1 MIIGHHVSPLTHKN
15 FSPPIRDVY
24 CNILHYILQIL
35 IHCVHEY
42 VFGCVYMCISV
53 CFVTHVHQCYI
64 NWIWNL
70 WEYNFIA
77 RLAVWLS
84 LFCDKVLIIF
94 LPHEIFIHIFHGSAF
109 CVAFTCDEKG
119 VYANKLFR
127 CTMLGLMFLIWN
139 ILNEK
144 CTICITYFL
153 IS

>member
-1 MIIGHHVSPLTHKN
+1 MLSLCNASKMFSDMCKCLRFGKGWSLVAMCHLLTHKN
-15 FSPPIRDVY
+15 FSLSRLKM
-24 CNILHYILQIL
+24 CTGETLHYILQIL
-35 IHCVHEY
+35 ILCVHEY

-94 LPHEIFIHIFHGSAF
+94 LPHEIFIDIFHGSAF
-109 CVAFTCDEKG
+109 
-119 VYANKLFR
+119 
-127 CTMLGLMFLIWN
+127 
-139 ILNEK
+139 
-144 CTICITYFL
+144 
-153 IS
+153 